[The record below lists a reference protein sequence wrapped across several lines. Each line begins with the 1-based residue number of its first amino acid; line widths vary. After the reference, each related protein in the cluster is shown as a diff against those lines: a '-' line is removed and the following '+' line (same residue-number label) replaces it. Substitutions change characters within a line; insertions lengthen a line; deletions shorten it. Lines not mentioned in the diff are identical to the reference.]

1 MTEHRA
7 AIRWENPATTLA
19 YDSFSRDHRWI
30 LKDGRVSV
38 PASAAP
44 SFRGSDAA
52 VDPEE
57 ALVAALASCHM
68 LTFLAIAAKRRLVV
82 TDYADDAAGILEPDA
97 AGRLAIT
104 RVTLRPAVTFA
115 PGSAPGPAELAKLHA
130 KAHEHCFIANSVRA
144 TVVVEPQA
152 AGSGG

>member
-1 MTEHRA
+1 MTEHHA
-7 AIRWENPATTLA
+7 AIRWQNPGPTLVH
-19 YDSFSRDHRWI
+19 DTFSRDHRWI
-30 LKDGRVSV
+30 LKDGRVTV

-44 SFRGSDAA
+44 AFRGSDAA

-82 TDYADDAAGILEPDA
+82 TGYADDAVGILEPDA

-115 PGSAPGPAELAKLHA
+115 PGSTPGAAELAKLHA

-144 TVVVEPQA
+144 TVVLDPVP
-152 AGSGG
+152 GG

>member
-7 AIRWENPATTLA
+7 AIRWQNPGATLA
-19 YDSFSRDHRWI
+19 YDSFSRDHRWL
-30 LKDGRVSV
+30 LKDGRVTV

-44 SFRGSDAA
+44 AWRGSDGA
-52 VDPEE
+52 VDPED

-68 LTFLAIAAKRRLVV
+68 LTFLAIAARRRLVV
-82 TDYADDAAGILEPDA
+82 TGYADDAVGVLEPDA

-104 RVTLRPAVTFA
+104 RVTLRPVVTFA
-115 PGSAPGPAELAKLHA
+115 PGTTPDPAELARLHA
-130 KAHEHCFIANSVRA
+130 KAHAQCFIANSIRA

-152 AGSGG
+152 AGP

>member
-1 MTEHRA
+1 MTEHHA
-7 AIRWENPATTLA
+7 AIRWENPGTTLA
-19 YDSFSRDHRWI
+19 HDSFSRDHRWI
-30 LKDGRVSV
+30 LKDGRVTV

-44 SFRGSDAA
+44 SFRGSDGA

-82 TDYADDAAGILEPDA
+82 TGYADDAVGVLEPDA

-104 RVTLRPAVTFA
+104 RVTLRPVVTFG
-115 PGSAPGPAELAKLHA
+115 PDSTPGPAELAKLHA

-144 TVVVEPQA
+144 TVVVEPAPA
-152 AGSGG
+152 ASGS